1 MCSDEDCVCTAMKF
15 CLVINPKSHPVRNF
29 GVGKEMANPPTV
41 SIRALGNGAC
51 LFNTFS
57 LLLCGQDKYSAIIQ
71 HVICKYICNPV
82 KHNFLSPYFPTAYK
96 PGKEYLRGQNMH
108 TFTTWG
114 TKVEIVAFA
123 QLSGFDVKV
132 VTLQKQWALFSHDP
146 VKGESS
152 SKCFYLSNIS
162 RDYFD
167 PIFEA

>member
-1 MCSDEDCVCTAMKF
+1 
-15 CLVINPKSHPVRNF
+15 
-29 GVGKEMANPPTV
+29 
-41 SIRALGNGAC
+41 
-51 LFNTFS
+51 
-57 LLLCGQDKYSAIIQ
+57 
-71 HVICKYICNPV
+71 
-82 KHNFLSPYFPTAYK
+82 
-96 PGKEYLRGQNMH
+96 MH

-132 VTLQKQWALFSHDP
+132 FTAQRQWALFSHDP

-162 RDYFD
+162 RDHFD